1 MVEIQKTV
9 SQSKAEL
16 IDLVLPLD
24 TNMHGTIF
32 GGKVMAYAD
41 KIAAISAMRHCRM
54 PVVTVRSDSFEFHA
68 PIKIGEAICIEAM
81 VICAFSTSMEVLVKI
96 HAEHLLTGKKTPTSQ
111 AYLTMIAIDENS
123 KAVKVP
129 PIIPVTEEEK
139 EHYRLAMERYQIRK
153 SKKTNT

>member
-1 MVEIQKTV
+1 MPVPSIMPVRMLVRVIIIEAST
-9 SQSKAEL
+9 
-16 IDLVLPLD
+16 IDIRPPP
-24 TNMHGTIF
+24 
-32 GGKVMAYAD
+32 D

-129 PIIPVTEEEK
+129 PIIPITEEEK

-153 SKKTNT
+153 SKKTI